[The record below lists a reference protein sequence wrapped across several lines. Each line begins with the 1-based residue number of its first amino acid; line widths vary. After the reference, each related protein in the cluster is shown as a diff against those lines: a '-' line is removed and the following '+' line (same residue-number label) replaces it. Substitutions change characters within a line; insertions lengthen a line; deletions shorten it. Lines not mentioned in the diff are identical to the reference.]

1 MPRLWIIKTGDAFPE
16 ISAAHGDYEE
26 RFLAALRPLA
36 QTRPE
41 LDLEVYD
48 ARHDGSAPALGD
60 DDGII
65 ITGSHAMVSDAE
77 PWSEALKP
85 WLREA
90 RLRNVAMLG
99 VCYGHQLMAS
109 AFGGHSDYHPDG
121 RESGSRRITLSEAGR
136 HDPLLG
142 TLPTPFVAQLTHAQS
157 VLTAPDDATVLAA
170 NAFDPYQALRYGPRQ
185 WSVQFHPEFN
195 AAVMRAYLERQ
206 RDALRK
212 QGDDPEQLLRE
223 VQETPLAASLLPR
236 FGELMLQQ

>member
-16 ISAAHGDYEE
+16 VVTEQGDFEDL
-26 RFLAALRPLA
+26 FLAVLRPLA
-36 QTRPE
+36 EANPSLE
-41 LDLEVYD
+41 LRVYD
-48 ARHDGSAPALGD
+48 ARHDGPPPTLND
-60 DDGII
+60 EDGII

-90 RLRNVAMLG
+90 RKRGVAMLG

-109 AFGGHSDYHPDG
+109 AFGGHSDYHPAG
-121 RESGSRRITLSEAGR
+121 RETGSRRLTLSEAGR

-157 VLTAPDDATVLAA
+157 VLKAPDDATVLAA
-170 NAFDPYQALRYGPRQ
+170 NAFDANQALRYGPKQ

-195 AAVMRAYLERQ
+195 TQVMRAYLERQ
-206 RDALRK
+206 RDALTK
-212 QGDDPEQLLRE
+212 QGDDPEQLIRTI
-223 VQETPLAASLLPR
+223 QESPEATSLVPR
-236 FGELMLQQ
+236 FAELLLQ